1 MQIAPL
7 LHPEI
12 IMLRPSDMGYLF
24 ELINTY
30 NLNSTST
37 SNYLQIFQLAKYFGR
52 IFHLNTT
59 SK

>member
-1 MQIAPL
+1 MQITPL

-30 NLNSTST
+30 NRKST
-37 SNYLQIFQLAKYFGR
+37 SNKFCQHFHPGR
-52 IFHLNTT
+52 VMIVAELT
-59 SK
+59 